1 MKYYGVLHPDK
12 DAGAIYQIRYVEI
25 IRGISQYAHDT

>member
-12 DAGAIYQIRYVEI
+12 DAGVFYQIRYVEI
-25 IRGISQYAHDT
+25 IRGISQYTHDT